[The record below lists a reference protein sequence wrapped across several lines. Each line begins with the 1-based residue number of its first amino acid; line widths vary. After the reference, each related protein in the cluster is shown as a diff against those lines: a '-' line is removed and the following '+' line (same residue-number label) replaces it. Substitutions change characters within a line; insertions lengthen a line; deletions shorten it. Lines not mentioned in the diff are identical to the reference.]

1 MEALKC
7 IALLRFIHP
16 KRDITVCGGREAT
29 LKDYQS
35 WIFAAGANGVM
46 VGNYLTTKGRSID
59 SDLEMIAE
67 MGLEG
72 GQAR

>member
-1 MEALKC
+1 
-7 IALLRFIHP
+7 
-16 KRDITVCGGREAT
+16 

-46 VGNYLTTKGRSID
+46 VGNYLTTQGRSID
-59 SDLEMIAE
+59 SDLEMIDE